1 MSGAS
6 GDANTSTSGK
16 DDNRRNPTANMSEAN
31 GDAKTTSSG
40 KKDNKKPEESC
51 SATKDKNKNKK
62 EKVGTLS
69 VLGGILGA
77 MAFQQAQSSKKKK

>member
-6 GDANTSTSGK
+6 GDTSRDDNKRNQTANDEANGDGKTSTSGK
-16 DDNRRNPTANMSEAN
+16 NDS
-31 GDAKTTSSG
+31 
-40 KKDNKKPEESC
+40 KKPGENC
-51 SATKDKNKNKK
+51 SEDKNKKK
-62 EKVGTLS
+62 KVGTLS